1 MVLFLGIEGS
11 EVLSAGS
18 LDISGLNW
26 DKGTV
31 GVSNETS
38 VSSGIC
44 VGGNGETESS
54 EVLSTGSLDS
64 GLINGD
70 NSAIGV
76 GNEGSGIG
84 DWVVDV
90 VVGIGVSQTV
100 VVSSCVGE
108 SVSSEVSG
116 LSSLDLGGLGGGN
129 GAVGVGDE
137 LGAGSSHASEEN
149 LKDNERF
156 SINYDNV
163 KKCVLN
169 IFSNCFLDL

>member
-31 GVSNETS
+31 GVGNETR
-38 VSSGIC
+38 VSSGVC
-44 VGGNGETESS
+44 VGGNGETKSS
-54 EVLSTGSLDS
+54 EVLSAGLLDS

-76 GNEGSGIG
+76 GNEGSGVG
-84 DWVVDV
+84 NWVVDV

-100 VVSSCVGE
+100 VGQASVTSCVGE
-108 SVSSEVSG
+108 SVSSEVSS
-116 LSSLDLGGLGGGN
+116 LSSLDLKGLGGGN
-129 GAVGVGDE
+129 GTVGVSNE

-149 LKDNERF
+149 LKNC
-156 SINYDNV
+156 SI
-163 KKCVLN
+163 
-169 IFSNCFLDL
+169 

>member
-18 LDISGLNW
+18 LDIGGLNW

-31 GVSNETS
+31 GVGNETS
-38 VSSGIC
+38 ISGSVC
-44 VGGNGETESS
+44 VGGNGKTESS
-54 EVLSTGSLDS
+54 KVLSTGLLDS

-84 DWVVDV
+84 DL

-108 SVSSEVSG
+108 SVSSVVSG

-149 LKDNERF
+149 LKN
-156 SINYDNV
+156 N
-163 KKCVLN
+163 
-169 IFSNCFLDL
+169 

>member
-11 EVLSAGS
+11 EVLSTGS
-18 LDISGLNW
+18 LDIGGLNW

-31 GVSNETS
+31 GVGNETG
-38 VSSGIC
+38 VSSGVC
-44 VGGNGETESS
+44 VGGNGETKSS
-54 EVLSTGSLDS
+54 EVLSAGLLDS

-100 VVSSCVGE
+100 TSCVGE

-116 LSSLDLGGLGGGN
+116 LSSLDLEGLGGGN
-129 GAVGVGDE
+129 SAVGVGNE
-137 LGAGSSHASEEN
+137 LSAGSSHASEEN
-149 LKDNERF
+149 QEF
-156 SINYDNV
+156 HV
-163 KKCVLN
+163 
-169 IFSNCFLDL
+169 